1 MWLKLVSFSF
11 CQKSIFYYSN
21 LLKKEK
27 KKKRK
32 QYVQHLLP
40 LLLLPVSLYHGTLVG
55 SFVRS
60 PSSFDS
66 VFFVTGYGAPTVTD
80 LHVIISSFFFFF
92 FFFLTAAAVCL
103 SVSFYKLSYAPPF
116 ALLRCG
122 SYGSTSSACRRTQ
135 RPVHTTAAVSS
146 LLLRLLRR
154 SLPNDCVFRC
164 RPITPTVDHSPDSSP
179 VLIISFPIWHF
190 VSVF

>member
-66 VFFVTGYGAPTVTD
+66 VFFCNWIWCTNRDGFTCHY
-80 LHVIISSFFFFF
+80 LI
-92 FFFLTAAAVCL
+92 FLLLLLLPHCCCCL

-135 RPVHTTAAVSS
+135 RPVHPTAAVSS

-164 RPITPTVDHSPDSSP
+164 RPITLTVDHSPDSSP
-179 VLIISFPIWHF
+179 VLILSFPIWHLVF
-190 VSVF
+190 VF

>member
-92 FFFLTAAAVCL
+92 FFLTAAAVCL
-103 SVSFYKLSYAPPF
+103 FLFISFHTLLLSLCCVAVATAQHPARVVERSDPFTQQQLFPPCCSVFSV
-116 ALLRCG
+116 
-122 SYGSTSSACRRTQ
+122 
-135 RPVHTTAAVSS
+135 VHFRTTAYFVAGQLRQLWIIAPTLHPSS
-146 LLLRLLRR
+146 
-154 SLPNDCVFRC
+154 SF
-164 RPITPTVDHSPDSSP
+164 HSPFGIWF
-179 VLIISFPIWHF
+179 LSF
-190 VSVF
+190 SL